1 MLYIL
6 KCSKLSKQITGRR
19 ETYLTKQMHVY
30 SLLKISFE
38 KKDDQSSLFVK
49 ETYSNLISI
58 VYKRPIRSQP
68 VANLGQLTV
77 KIQSILGIW

>member
-6 KCSKLSKQITGRR
+6 KCSKLSKQITGSRG
-19 ETYLTKQMHVY
+19 TYLTKQMHVY

-38 KKDDQSSLFVK
+38 KIKDDQSSLFVK
-49 ETYSNLISI
+49 ETNLISI
-58 VYKRPIRSQP
+58 IYKRPIRSQP
-68 VANLGQLTV
+68 VANLGQPTA